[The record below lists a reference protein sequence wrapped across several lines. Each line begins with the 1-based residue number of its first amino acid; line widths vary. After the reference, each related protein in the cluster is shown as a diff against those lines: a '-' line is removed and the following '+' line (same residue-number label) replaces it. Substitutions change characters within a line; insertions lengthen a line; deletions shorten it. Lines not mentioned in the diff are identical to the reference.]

1 LARKY
6 NLESS
11 KFIDGSF
18 DFTDLVCGDCP
29 ADDICHKDKKSF
41 QESYYSNFLNWLF
54 YRGNK

>member
-18 DFTDLVCGDCP
+18 DFEDPVCGDCP
-29 ADDICHKDKKSF
+29 VDDICHKGKKRF
-41 QESYYSNFLNWLF
+41 QESCYGYFLNWLF
-54 YRGNK
+54 YKGNK